1 MEGGDQPQCSP
12 ALQGTVMTLKSENL
26 WHSLSEPHFLVRPTS
41 QSGEPVSG
49 KILDVNALKSP
60 DDLATWLLNA

>member
-1 MEGGDQPQCSP
+1 
-12 ALQGTVMTLKSENL
+12 MTLKSENL